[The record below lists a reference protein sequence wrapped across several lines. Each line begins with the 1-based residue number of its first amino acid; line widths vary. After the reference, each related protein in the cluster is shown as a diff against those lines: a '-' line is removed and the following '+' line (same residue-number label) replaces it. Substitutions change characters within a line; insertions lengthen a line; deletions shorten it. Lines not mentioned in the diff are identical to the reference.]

1 MHASSDNMKD
11 EYGAMDKN
19 VSVFEAGDLTLES
32 GEILKSA
39 QISYKTFG
47 QLNAAR
53 DNVMVVCHALTV
65 SLRRLDRAQLC
76 MLASGGSNHFHY
88 I

>member
-1 MHASSDNMKD
+1 MKD
-11 EYGAMDKN
+11 EYGAMDKD
-19 VSVFEAGDLTLES
+19 VSIFEAGDLTLES
-32 GEILKSA
+32 GQILKSA

-65 SLRRLDRAQLC
+65 SLRRLDRARPLH
-76 MLASGGSNHFHY
+76 GSIRFLNL
-88 I
+88 